1 MPHTPRVFTIPASVP
16 FLPTLIRALMDGTL
30 VPGFAPAHDRD
41 PLALAS
47 ATIYLPTRRACRLAR
62 DMFLDVSG
70 LEAALLPRIVPI
82 GDVDEDEILF
92 DQAASGARATE
103 ALDLPEGLELPQA
116 LGGLERR
123 LLLARLV
130 LAWAARLAPQ
140 QAGEAP
146 LIANHPA
153 IALALADDLGR
164 LIDDMTTRGV
174 SWDRLDDLVPEHL
187 DKYWQLTLEFLKI
200 ARTAWPAILAER
212 GMIEMALRRDAL
224 IKAEAARLARTPGP
238 VIAAGS
244 TGSIPATAELVAA
257 VAKLPN
263 GAVVLPGLDTDLDD
277 ETWRLIAAPS
287 LPSPA
292 SGGGSGWLASPG
304 GSGLGIGTPV
314 VGHPQ
319 FALHALLTRLGIGRD
334 AVDRLGHPAG
344 GDRAQL
350 VSEAFRPAAATDQW
364 RARTGESGFVAHAE
378 AALAGLACIE
388 AANAEEEALA
398 IAIALRE
405 VLDEPHK
412 TAALITPD
420 RALARRVL
428 AALER
433 WNVVVD
439 DSGGD
444 QLADTPAGLFARL
457 AALATIEELAPVGLL
472 ALLKHPL
479 TRLGAPEGTHQN
491 AVAVLER
498 AILRGPRPRPGS
510 AGLARALAALQA
522 ELAKLRRG
530 ERSDLHRSDPRADL
544 SDRELVQ
551 AADLIARLAAALAP
565 LEGLGRGPHSCAAI
579 AARHRDIIAALALDG
594 GEPAAFAGADGNA
607 LAQVFDDIAA
617 GLPGGAD
624 LMIAV
629 NDYPELFGAA
639 IADRVVRRPG
649 LPGVR
654 VRILGPLEARLTS
667 SDRIVLGGLNEGTWP
682 PQPRSDAWLSRP
694 MRLELGLDLPERRI
708 GLSAHDFA
716 QMLGAGEVILTRAA
730 KLGGAP
736 TVASRFVQRLAAVA
750 GPRWQTALQHGE
762 KYLTWARELDRPNA
776 APRPTPRPVPR
787 PPTAARPMRLSV
799 TEIEHW
805 LRDPYTIYAK
815 HILRLFP
822 LDPIDTAPG
831 AADRGTVI
839 HGAIGDFT
847 LAHARVLPDDVL
859 GELLA
864 LGAQHFAPL
873 EEFPEARAFWWP
885 RYERIA
891 RWFAA
896 WETNRRSHVEAVQ
909 AEIRGEIEI
918 PLGSRSLHLSA
929 RADRIERLAGGDYA
943 ILDYKTGR
951 VPSMPQVATGLSPQ
965 LTLEGAILRAG
976 AFADIARGASIAA
989 LVYVSL
995 KGGDPGGEEKSIDFK
1010 TSTPDQE
1017 ADRALQKLAEV
1028 ARRFEDPG
1036 TPYRSRERPMF
1047 QGRAYG
1053 DYDHLARVKE
1063 WSLSGGAGDEA
1074 EATDDGSA

>member
-1 MPHTPRVFTIPASVP
+1 
-16 FLPTLIRALMDGTL
+16 
-30 VPGFAPAHDRD
+30 
-41 PLALAS
+41 
-47 ATIYLPTRRACRLAR
+47 
-62 DMFLDVSG
+62 
-70 LEAALLPRIVPI
+70 
-82 GDVDEDEILF
+82 
-92 DQAASGARATE
+92 
-103 ALDLPEGLELPQA
+103 
-116 LGGLERR
+116 
-123 LLLARLV
+123 
-130 LAWAARLAPQ
+130 
-140 QAGEAP
+140 
-146 LIANHPA
+146 
-153 IALALADDLGR
+153 
-164 LIDDMTTRGV
+164 
-174 SWDRLDDLVPEHL
+174 
-187 DKYWQLTLEFLKI
+187 
-200 ARTAWPAILAER
+200 
-212 GMIEMALRRDAL
+212 
-224 IKAEAARLARTPGP
+224 

-244 TGSIPATAELVAA
+244 TGSIPATAALVAA
-257 VAKLPN
+257 VAKLPH
-263 GAVVLPGLDTDLDD
+263 GAVVLPGLDTDLD
-277 ETWRLIAAPS
+277 EPTWRLIGPSPTSAGGSAASAGGSTGFAAPV
-287 LPSPA
+287 A
-292 SGGGSGWLASPG
+292 
-304 GSGLGIGTPV
+304 
-314 VGHPQ
+314 GHPQ

-334 AVDRLGHPAG
+334 AVVRLAPPAAG
-344 GDRAQL
+344 GREQL
-350 VSEAFRPAAATDQW
+350 ASEAFRPAATTELW
-364 RARTGESGFVAHAE
+364 RARTGESGFVAHAQ
-378 AALAGLACIE
+378 AALDGLACIE

-412 TAALITPD
+412 TAALVTPD

-428 AALER
+428 AALAR
-433 WNVVVD
+433 WNVTVD

-444 QLADTPAGLFARL
+444 PLADTPAGLFARL
-457 AALATIEELAPVGLL
+457 AAQATIEGLAPVGLL

-479 TRLGAPEGTHQN
+479 TRLSAHESPHRH
-491 AVAVLER
+491 AVALLER

-510 AGLARALAALQA
+510 AGLTRALAALGV
-522 ELAKLRRG
+522 ELGKLKRG

-544 SDRELVQ
+544 RDSDL
-551 AADLIARLAAALAP
+551 AAATDLIARLAAALAP
-565 LEGLGRGPHSCAAI
+565 LENLGRGAHSLGAI
-579 AARHRDIIAALALDG
+579 AARHREVVEALSLDG
-594 GEPAAFAGADGNA
+594 GAAAAFAGADGNA
-607 LAQVFDDIAA
+607 LGQIFDDIAA
-617 GLPGGAD
+617 GLPDAD
-624 LMIAV
+624 LAIPLA
-629 NDYPELFGAA
+629 DYPDLFGAA

-667 SDRIVLGGLNEGTWP
+667 SDRLVLGGLNEGTWP

-716 QMLGAGEVILTRAA
+716 QMLGAREVILTRAA
-730 KLGGAP
+730 KLAGAP

-750 GPRWQTALQHGE
+750 GPRWQTALAHGE
-762 KYLTWARELDRPNA
+762 KYLAWARALDRPGA

-787 PPTAARPMRLSV
+787 PPTAARPTRLSV

-847 LAHARVLPDDVL
+847 LAFAKGLPDDAL
-859 GELLA
+859 GALLA

-885 RYERIA
+885 RFERIA
-891 RWFAA
+891 RWFTA
-896 WETNRRSHVEAVQ
+896 WEQNRRTHVEAVQ

-918 PLGSRSLHLSA
+918 PLGNRSLHLSA
-929 RADRIERLAGGDYA
+929 RADRIERIAGGDYA
-943 ILDYKTGR
+943 ILDYKTGQ
-951 VPSMPQVATGLSPQ
+951 VPTGRQVMSGLSPQ

-976 AFADIARGASIAA
+976 QFADIPPGASIAA

-995 KGGDPGGEEKSIDFK
+995 KGGDPGGEEKLLDLKNS
-1010 TSTPDQE
+1010 SPDQE

-1028 ARRFEDPG
+1028 ARRFEDPD

>member
-1 MPHTPRVFTIPASVP
+1 MVHTPRVFTIPASVP

-41 PLALAS
+41 PLALAG

-62 DMFLDVSG
+62 DMFLEVSG
-70 LEAALLPRIVPI
+70 LEAAILPRIVPI

-92 DQAASGARATE
+92 DQAASGAGA
-103 ALDLPEGLELPQA
+103 ADAPDLPEALELPAA

-123 LLLARLV
+123 LLLGQLV
-130 LAWAARLAPQ
+130 LAWAARLTPQ
-140 QAGEAP
+140 HAGEAP

-153 IALALADDLGR
+153 TALALADDLGR

-174 SWDRLDDLVPEHL
+174 SFDRLDDLVPDHL
-187 DKYWQLTLEFLKI
+187 DKYWQLTLDFLKI
-200 ARTAWPAILAER
+200 ARTAWPAMLAER
-212 GMIEMALRRDAL
+212 GMIETAVRRDAL
-224 IKAEAARLARTPGP
+224 IKAEAARLLRNPGP

-244 TGSIPATAELVAA
+244 TGSIPATAALMAA
-257 VAKLPN
+257 VAQLPG
-263 GAVVLPGLDTDLDD
+263 GAVVLPGLDTDLDA

-287 LPSPA
+287 LPSGGGSGSILSPA
-292 SGGGSGWLASPG
+292 SGGSGFAA
-304 GSGLGIGTPV
+304 PV

-319 FALHALLTRLGIGRD
+319 FALQALLTRLGIGRD
-334 AVDRLGHPAG
+334 EVVRLAPPADCG
-344 GDRAQL
+344 REPLA
-350 VSEAFRPAAATDQW
+350 SEAFRPAAATDQW
-364 RARTGESGFVAHAE
+364 RARTGASDFVAHAQ
-378 AALAGLACIE
+378 AALAGLSVVE

-398 IAIALRE
+398 IALALRE
-405 VLDEPHK
+405 TLEQADQ
-412 TAALITPD
+412 TAALVTPD

-428 AALER
+428 AALAR
-433 WNVVVD
+433 WNVAVD

-444 QLADTPAGLFARL
+444 PLADTPAGLFARL
-457 AALATIEELAPVGLL
+457 AAQTTIEGLAPVGLL

-479 TRLGAPEGTHQN
+479 TRLGAPEGAHRH
-491 AVAVLER
+491 AIAVLER

-510 AGLARALAALQA
+510 AGLGRALASLGA
-522 ELAKLRRG
+522 ELAKLKRG

-544 SDRELVQ
+544 SGRDL
-551 AADLIARLAAALAP
+551 ADADDLIARLAAALAP
-565 LEGLGRGPHSCAAI
+565 LEGIGRGPFSFGAM
-579 AARHRDIIAALALDG
+579 AARHREIIAALSLDG
-594 GEPAAFAGADGNA
+594 DTPAAFAGADGNA
-607 LAQVFDDIAA
+607 LGLVFDDIAA
-617 GLPGGAD
+617 GLPDAD
-624 LMIAV
+624 LAIPPG
-629 NDYPELFGAA
+629 DYPDVLGAA

-667 SDRIVLGGLNEGTWP
+667 SDRVVMGGLNEGTWP

-716 QMLGAGEVILTRAA
+716 QMLGAREVILTRAA
-730 KLGGAP
+730 KLAGAP

-750 GPRWQTALQHGE
+750 GPRWQTALDHGE
-762 KYLTWARELDRPNA
+762 KYLAWARALDRPDA
-776 APRPTPRPVPR
+776 PPRPTSRPVPR
-787 PPTAARPMRLSV
+787 PPLAARPARLSV

-822 LDPIDTAPG
+822 IDPIDTAPG

-847 LAHARVLPDDVL
+847 QAYAKQLPDDAL
-859 GELLA
+859 EKLLA
-864 LGAQHFAPL
+864 LGRQHFATL

-896 WETNRRSHVEAVQ
+896 WEIKRRGAVAQVQ

-918 PLGSRSLHLSA
+918 PLSGRSLHLSA
-929 RADRIERLAGGDYA
+929 RADRIERRADGRYA

-951 VPSMPQVATGLSPQ
+951 VPTTLQVASGLSPQ

-976 AFADIARGASIAA
+976 AFPDIPRGASLAA
-989 LVYVSL
+989 LIYVSL
-995 KGGDPGGEEKSIDFK
+995 KGGDPGGEEKSIEVKD
-1010 TSTPDQE
+1010 SSPDQE
-1017 ADRALQKLAEV
+1017 ADRALQKLTEV
-1028 ARRFEDPG
+1028 ARQFEDPA

-1047 QGRAYG
+1047 RGRAYG

-1063 WSLSGGAGDEA
+1063 WSLSGGASDEA